1 MNPYKSTYLSP
12 LGEMVMTAEDGFLTG
27 LWFVGQKHY
36 DAPLLDACEERDLP
50 IFVETHRWLD
60 TYFAGERPS
69 TRPAL
74 RLKGTPFRRD
84 VWNILLSIPYGH
96 TMTYKDIATLIAEGR
111 GMASMSAQAVGGAV
125 GHNPVSIIVP
135 CHRVLGTDGTLTGY
149 AGGTERKARLLALE
163 GICLP

>member
-1 MNPYKSTYLSP
+1 MQYINRYESP
-12 LGEMVMTAEDGFLTG
+12 LGGILLAADGIRLTG
-27 LWFVGQKHY
+27 LWFEGQKY
-36 DAPLLDACEERDLP
+36 YARTLDEEHEEKNLEVFR
-50 IFVETHRWLD
+50 ETRRWLD

-135 CHRVLGTDGTLTGY
+135 CHRVLGTDSTLTGY